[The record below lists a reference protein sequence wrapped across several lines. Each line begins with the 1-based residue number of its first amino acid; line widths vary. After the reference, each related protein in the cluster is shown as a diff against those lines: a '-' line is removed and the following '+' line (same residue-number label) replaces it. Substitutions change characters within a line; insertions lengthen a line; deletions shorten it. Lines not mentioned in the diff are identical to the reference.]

1 MAYFGKG
8 DPALARAQET
18 RRKNPTS
25 WGNIIRAISSMTPE
39 EIAREFGEAVSE
51 RLKAYPKKT
60 LREIMVL
67 RAIETFIEYPN
78 SSLWNAIMERD
89 EGKIAEQ
96 GEMNIN
102 IHDWRDLAQK
112 LGVTEAEALEE
123 ATRIVNATYKE
134 IPETTRNAE

>member
-1 MAYFGKG
+1 MPFLGKG
-8 DPALARAQET
+8 DPTSVKAAET
-18 RRKNPTS
+18 RRKNPAS
-25 WGNIIRAISSMTPE
+25 WGNIIRSITGMTPD
-39 EIAREFGEAVSE
+39 EIEKEFGSTVSE
-51 RLKAYPKKT
+51 RLKAYGKKT

-67 RAIETFIEYPN
+67 RAIETFIEYPS
-78 SSLWNAIMERD
+78 SSLWNAMMERD

-96 GEMNIN
+96 GQINID

-134 IPETTRNAE
+134 IPASVGK